1 MIGKRI
7 KDLRTQRNI
16 SQNELASKLFVSRQ
30 TIGRWER
37 GETIPNT
44 DNIVQISSFFDVETT
59 YFLEAFSSTEND
71 ATEEIS
77 MFEQIKNYFRT
88 YKFDFYI
95 FSLLIIPFYYI
106 LLTPLSY
113 ISLFYSIKHKKR
125 YTVIVIVLVISL
137 TVYFSLD
144 MIYILRL
151 LFGSGTSTT
160 EVLID

>member
-44 DNIVQISSFFDVETT
+44 DNIVELSSYFDVETT
-59 YFLEAFSSTEND
+59 YFLEAFSSTGSD
-71 ATEEIS
+71 ITEEIS
-77 MFEQIKNYFRT
+77 ILEQIKKLLRNY
-88 YKFDFYI
+88 KLDIYI
-95 FSLLIIPFYYI
+95 FSLLIIPFFYI
-106 LLTPLSY
+106 LLAPLSY
-113 ISLFYSIKHKKR
+113 ISLFYSIKHKKK
-125 YTVIVIVLVISL
+125 YTIIVIILVISL

-160 EVLID
+160 EIFID